1 MDGRVGFA
9 EGFNGGCHVVAVM
22 EGQQVA
28 PVVVAVRFSGT
39 FSQGVAGYGGGSTVR
54 VFHSGGGIEAGG
66 GGVLVGEAVEVSV
79 EPVVSE
85 VEAVRVGGTFA
96 QGVAGYSGGASRG
109 MSHGQFAVGE
119 GGAAGVVDVVVAVVV
134 EGKES
139 VRFSRAFSEVGA
151 RLVGVAAT
159 GVVLNKAGRQ
169 VAEVPAVAVEVA
181 VPAPGL
187 GKGQSG
193 HAQ

>member
-1 MDGRVGFA
+1 M
-9 EGFNGGCHVVAVM
+9 
-22 EGQQVA
+22 
-28 PVVVAVRFSGT
+28 
-39 FSQGVAGYGGGSTVR
+39 
-54 VFHSGGGIEAGG
+54 
-66 GGVLVGEAVEVSV
+66 EVSM

-96 QGVAGYSGGASRG
+96 EGVAGYSGGSSAG
-109 MSHGQFAVGE
+109 MSHGQFAVFE

-134 EGKES
+134 QGKES

-151 RLVGVAAT
+151 GLVGVAAA
-159 GVVLNKAGRQ
+159 GVVLNEAGRQ
-169 VAEVPAVAVEVA
+169 VAEVPAMAVEVP
-181 VPAPGL
+181 VPAPGV

>member
-1 MDGRVGFA
+1 
-9 EGFNGGCHVVAVM
+9 VVSVV

-54 VFHSGGGIEAGG
+54 MFHSGCDIEAGG
-66 GGVLVGEAVEVSV
+66 GRVLVVETVEVSM

-96 QGVAGYSGGASRG
+96 EGVAGYSGGSSAG
-109 MSHGQFAVGE
+109 MSHGQFAVFE

-134 EGKES
+134 QGKES

-151 RLVGVAAT
+151 GLVGVAAA
-159 GVVLNKAGRQ
+159 GVVLNEAGRQ
-169 VAEVPAVAVEVA
+169 VAEVPAMAVEVP
-181 VPAPGL
+181 VPAPGV